1 MKGTEHQSKGSVI
14 EFFQPRREI
23 KKAEKCSNSYVLGL
37 AKGGRTP
44 PCNDCPQKI
53 MDQFPKCR
61 NDMPGCKVELNHCG
75 MNQAFQTYIA
85 EGGRPGHSGK
95 VQLGLLLSQPEH
107 ERVMSA
113 TRSTGVNEEDYVS
126 PSQKLLGKPNP
137 KFLIPPVVVPPILD
151 NDYWKTNNLVV
162 RTGINAT
169 TPFDE
174 EASGYVPRD
183 DGMCRGCPEGMAEA
197 SCYQLPNTETCDTDP
212 KPIIPPK
219 QGYEYSLPFIEEKPK
234 NIKIIETSEIGVA
247 DKDVIEP
254 FASFGLGQLQ
264 GNIASQI
271 TQNPSVT
278 PGEGIIVRQGP
289 SDDCTVV
296 VDDGGLGYAQGDTFG
311 LVDINDP
318 NSQSVAFVTVSSVDA
333 NGQILDVTV
342 DVCSGV
348 QDGAVANQT
357 SFSATYTP
365 PNQQV
370 TATFFFTDV
379 TRGVGA
385 GDITTSG
392 FGTGLVL
399 VLDGDLAGIYN
410 ARVAAGVGFVMGDT
424 VTVSQ
429 AALARAAPA
438 GFGSANEDI
447 VFILNSPFVF
457 GPQDEL
463 EPGNRFPDENV
474 YLLNRKNP
482 RILPCETCEDL
493 IDTKGVL
500 IANGYDENNLTVG
513 LPTNFPASECGKSP
527 ATAQFN
533 VDTFTSTIVPGVYQ
547 NSQVIEPINANI
559 GISFT
564 AQIPPTT
571 ISEQNGELLF
581 EQHDPNIYIP
591 PEEKPPDQS
600 PNTANVYDPRLTGH
614 GSSNRS
620 YNDPMTGQTRFY
632 YKDVDAI
639 RMPNYIVRSKIDVNR
654 WADTYGPAPD
664 GFAHGNPETHNIR
677 NLANNAFVD
686 ATIEQ
691 RTSLMQ
697 SLMRKRNSEL
707 YQMRLMPQ
715 SNGVSSSALGGS
727 GGFRGGRHSQS
738 SGTNFVA

>member
-1 MKGTEHQSKGSVI
+1 MKGTEHQSKGSVV
-14 EFFQPRREI
+14 EFFQPRREV

-37 AKGGRTP
+37 SKGGLTP

-75 MNQAFQTYIA
+75 MNQAFQTYLA

-95 VQLGLLLSQPEH
+95 VELGLLLSQPEH
-107 ERVMSA
+107 ERVTSA

-151 NDYWKTNNLVV
+151 NDYWKTNNLVI
-162 RTGINAT
+162 RSGINAT

-183 DGMCRGCPEGMAEA
+183 DGKCRGCPDGMAEA
-197 SCYQLPNTETCDTDP
+197 SCYQLPNTKTCDTDP

-219 QGYEYSLPFIEEKPK
+219 QGYEYSVPFIESKPK
-234 NIKIIETSEIGVA
+234 DLKIVDTSQIGNA

-264 GNIASQI
+264 GAIQSQI
-271 TQNPSVT
+271 TKNPSVT
-278 PGEGIIVRQGP
+278 PGEGIRVTQGNQDECGINVSTRGTNYEVGDVLQAGNDALGTVAVIQVDSIQANGGIDGFTVVQCMNAVALQTITVSNEPRQG
-289 SDDCTVV
+289 
-296 VDDGGLGYAQGDTFG
+296 
-311 LVDINDP
+311 
-318 NSQSVAFVTVSSVDA
+318 
-333 NGQILDVTV
+333 GQR
-342 DVCSGV
+342 
-348 QDGAVANQT
+348 
-357 SFSATYTP
+357 
-365 PNQQV
+365 
-370 TATFFFTDV
+370 ATFLIDTV
-379 TRGVGA
+379 QQGA
-385 GDITTSG
+385 GASDITTSG

-399 VLDGDLAGIYN
+399 VLDGNQNGIYN
-410 ARVAAGVGFVMGDT
+410 ARVEAGVGFVLGDT
-424 VTVSQ
+424 ITVSRS
-429 AALARAAPA
+429 ALRRVAPA
-438 GFGSANEDI
+438 GFGSASGDL
-447 VFILNSPFVF
+447 VFTLNSPFVF

-463 EPGNRFPDENV
+463 DPGNRFPEENV
-474 YLLNRKNP
+474 YLLNRKLP

-547 NSQVIEPINANI
+547 NSQIIEPINANM

-564 AQIPPTT
+564 QQIPPTT
-571 ISEQNGELLF
+571 ISEQNGELLY
-581 EQHDPNIYIP
+581 EQHDPNIYTP

-600 PNTANVYDPRLTGH
+600 PNTANVYDPRFTGY
-614 GSSNRS
+614 GASNRS

-697 SLMRKRNSEL
+697 SLMRKRNAEL

-715 SNGVSSSALGGS
+715 SNGLSSSALGGS
-727 GGFRGGRHSQS
+727 GGFGGGNS
-738 SGTNFVA
+738 VATSPS

>member
-1 MKGTEHQSKGSVI
+1 MKGTEHQSKGSVV
-14 EFFQPRREI
+14 EFFQPRREV

-37 AKGGRTP
+37 SKGGLTP

-95 VQLGLLLSQPEH
+95 VELGLLLSQPEH
-107 ERVMSA
+107 ERVTSA

-151 NDYWKTNNLVV
+151 NEYWKTNNLVI
-162 RTGINAT
+162 RSGINAT

-183 DGMCRGCPEGMAEA
+183 DGKCRGCPDGMAEA
-197 SCYQLPNTETCDTDP
+197 SCYQLPNTKTCDTDP

-219 QGYEYSLPFIEEKPK
+219 QGYEYSVPFIKEKPK
-234 NIKIIETSEIGVA
+234 DMKIVDTSQIGKA

-264 GNIASQI
+264 GNIPSQI

-278 PGEGIIVRQGP
+278 PGEGIIVSQGP
-289 SDDCTVV
+289 TDECTVV
-296 VDDGGLGYAQGDTFG
+296 VNDGGAGYAIGDSFG
-311 LVDINDP
+311 LVDANDP
-318 NSQSVAFVTVSSVDA
+318 NSQSVAFVTVTGVDA
-333 NGQILDVTV
+333 NNNNAIMAVEV
-342 DVCSGV
+342 NVCSGV
-348 QDGAVANQT
+348 PDDAVANQT
-357 SFSATYTP
+357 QFLATYTP
-365 PNQQV
+365 PNQQ
-370 TATFFFTDV
+370 TATFFFS
-379 TRGVGA
+379 GVQRGA
-385 GDITTSG
+385 GGNDITTSG
-392 FGTGLVL
+392 FGTDLVL
-399 VLDGDLAGIYN
+399 VLDGNQNGIYG
-410 ARVAAGVGFVMGDT
+410 ARVQQGRGFVLGDT
-424 VTVSQ
+424 ITVSQ

-438 GFGSANEDI
+438 GFGSANEDL
-447 VFILNSPFVF
+447 VFTLNSPFVF
-457 GPQDEL
+457 GPQIEL
-463 EPGNRFPDENV
+463 DPENRFPEENV
-474 YLLNRKNP
+474 YLLNRKLP

-547 NSQVIEPINANI
+547 NSQIIEPINANM

-564 AQIPPTT
+564 QQIPPTT
-571 ISEQNGELLF
+571 ISEQNGELLY
-581 EQHDPNIYIP
+581 EQHDPNIYTP
-591 PEEKPPDQS
+591 PEEKPPNQS
-600 PNTANVYDPRLTGH
+600 PNTANVYDPRFTGY
-614 GSSNRS
+614 GASNRS
-620 YNDPMTGQTRFY
+620 YNEPMTGQTRFY

-654 WADTYGPAPD
+654 WADKYGPAPD

-691 RTSLMQ
+691 RTGLMQ
-697 SLMRKRNSEL
+697 SLMRKRNAEL

-715 SNGVSSSALGGS
+715 SNGLTSSALGGF
-727 GGFRGGRHSQS
+727 GGVNS
-738 SGTNFVA
+738 VATSRS